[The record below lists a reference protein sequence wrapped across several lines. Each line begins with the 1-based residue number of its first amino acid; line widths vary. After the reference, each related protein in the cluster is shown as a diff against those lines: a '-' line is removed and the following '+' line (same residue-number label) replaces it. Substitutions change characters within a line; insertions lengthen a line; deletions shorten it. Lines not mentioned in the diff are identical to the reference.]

1 MTSLNY
7 FILEKYDLIGF
18 SFNGIEFENDK
29 KKLSGMPNW
38 KNINKTNYKNFIK
51 SNHSGFAY

>member
-18 SFNGIEFENDK
+18 SFNGIEFENDR
-29 KKLSGMPNW
+29 S
-38 KNINKTNYKNFIK
+38 
-51 SNHSGFAY
+51 

>member
-29 KKLSGMPNW
+29 KKLRNAELE
-38 KNINKTNYKNFIK
+38 KYQ
-51 SNHSGFAY
+51 